1 MHDPGKISGLQMVY
15 LLINVVGATAL
26 VFLPGFTASIV
37 GRDAWVTPVLATLP
51 GFYVILVITAL
62 GRCFPD
68 RTIVQYIEKLLGP
81 WLGKIIAF
89 FYVLFFLHVNGVIV
103 REFGELVA
111 AAIMPQTPQ
120 VVFAILMVAVCSYGL
135 HQGLEVIARVMELAY
150 PMMLTLF
157 GLILVL
163 VSGHM
168 QLVNLFPMLQHDF
181 KTIIRASLNP
191 IAWRGEVFLLGMFF
205 PYLARPDLA
214 RRDGFIAVAAIG
226 LILTINALACTAVFD
241 VSTGRFNFATFEL
254 VRLAGFGTFLTRLD
268 AIWIII
274 WIVGIFGK
282 VALFHHAAIMGTV
295 QLLRLK
301 DHRTVIVPLSILLI
315 ALSLSQFKNLTEMV
329 AWINGPWI
337 PYAFLFEMGIP
348 TFLLLLAFLREKP
361 ALKRNPSK

>member
-37 GRDAWVTPVLATLP
+37 ERDAWVTPVLATLP

-62 GRCFPD
+62 GRRFPD

-120 VVFAILMVAVCSYGL
+120 VVFSALMVAVCSYGVY
-135 HQGLEVIARVMELAY
+135 HGLEVVARVMELIY
-150 PMMLTLF
+150 PLMLILF
-157 GLILVL
+157 GLILIL

-168 QLVNLFPMLQHDF
+168 QPANLFPMLQHDF

-214 RRDGFIAVAAIG
+214 RRNGIIAVAAIG

-282 VALFHHAAIMGTV
+282 IALFHYAAIMGTV

-361 ALKRNPSK
+361 AFKRNPSK